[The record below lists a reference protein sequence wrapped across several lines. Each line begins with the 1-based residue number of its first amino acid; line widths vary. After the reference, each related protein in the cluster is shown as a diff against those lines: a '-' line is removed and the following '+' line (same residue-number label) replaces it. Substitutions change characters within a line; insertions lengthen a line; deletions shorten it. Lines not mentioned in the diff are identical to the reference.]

1 MSERKHEPCPVS
13 KVIEV
18 VMTLVKSF
26 PSQIRDIQDFE
37 FIRKIGKGAFGEVWL
52 ANDLRTGK
60 SVAVK
65 ELYTKNITNREL
77 FAFLREVKIL
87 AQLRERFVLP
97 FVGFTCDPP
106 YAVIT
111 EYMPNGRLSDYVDR
125 KLRQAAISGTHMT
138 IIAVSLAWALLA
150 LGVHR
155 VVHRDFKCP
164 NILMDSRWLP
174 NLSDFGVARIVPL
187 DRRMSS
193 GTGTITVMAPEV
205 LRKGTPYG
213 LECDIYS
220 YGVVL
225 YEMLDGHRAW
235 KGYTKEQ
242 IKEMITV
249 NCKRPEFQT
258 RKSKL
263 PKGLVDLINDC
274 WAEDPAQRP
283 TPKDIINRF
292 RTGVAYFPDTDVE
305 RVKEFVQ
312 ALIDQIDEHNKMR
325 LDEWKQIGT
334 MNARAEEIL
343 ARLQAKLEK
352 ANEETAEENDQDE
365 PTPVL
370 VLENGMSPKEAL
382 GDPAQFEATVQYLTK
397 VVTVKQFEEF
407 YELMNPFL
415 LKKGAQALIVM
426 RAYLELAKR
435 GIGFI
440 TEMNKVHIGTRL
452 ALVDPEMQK
461 LTFSYIE
468 YLFLNAPDH
477 IHPDMYRAISAFLVK
492 EPAHALAN
500 FGVYATKFD
509 EIDEP
514 LQLLDLLIRF
524 ARQFLDRPEGTMYI
538 NIMHYLLSE
547 KEEFREKRMHYLRP
561 ILCAF
566 IKSPVPEVAQS
577 AICAV
582 CALYDKDFH
591 LPISTLISTLKRDQQ
606 AVDLILS
613 LFLRMESLPASKNF
627 VRILGTKTLIFP
639 KAITV
644 LQKYAAESPDRAE
657 HVAFRQ
663 RWMTSHSLEAF
674 RLFLLLFTKPN
685 LREPLTRAEAFIR
698 FISFW
703 AKSKKPLVIGA
714 FGAIFS
720 KLPMDQLMVNDLS
733 QAGFFTNLLSSVEA
747 IDKNNKDVMHE
758 VMVTLDYI
766 ARTGYTPDLLK
777 FCPFLAQFLPMGNE
791 LSVDAINVFV
801 VFSCQPQIAKVFKKT
816 EQLVVYFETLQ
827 SRTVLRSRAGLFID
841 NVSQAD

>member
-1 MSERKHEPCPVS
+1 MKERSREPCPPG

-18 VMTLVKSF
+18 VMALVKSF

-65 ELYTKNITNREL
+65 ELYTKNITDREL

-111 EYMPNGRLSDYVDR
+111 EFMPNGRLSEYVDR
-125 KLRQAAISGTHMT
+125 RLRQASISGTHKT

-150 LGVHR
+150 LGVHH
-155 VVHRDFKCP
+155 VVHRDFKCQ

-174 NLSDFGVARIVPL
+174 NLSDFGVARIVPK

-193 GTGTITVMAPEV
+193 GTGTITIMAPEV

-213 LECDIYS
+213 LECDVYS

-242 IKEMITV
+242 IKEMVTM

-283 TPKDIINRF
+283 TPRDIINRF
-292 RTGVAYFPDTDVE
+292 RSGAAYFPDTDVE

-325 LDEWKQIGT
+325 LDEWKLIGT
-334 MNARAEEIL
+334 MNVRAEEIL
-343 ARLQAKLEK
+343 ARLQEKLEK
-352 ANEETAEENDQDE
+352 ANEETAEENEHDE
-365 PTPVL
+365 PTTML
-370 VLENGMSPKEAL
+370 VLENGKSPKEAL
-382 GDPAQFEATVQYLTK
+382 EDPAQFEATVQYLTK

-415 LKKGAQALIVM
+415 REKGSQALIVM

-435 GIGFI
+435 SIGFI

-452 ALVDPEMQK
+452 ALVDPQMQK

-468 YLFLNAPDH
+468 YLVLNAPDH

-492 EPAHALAN
+492 DSAHALAS
-500 FGVYATKFD
+500 FAVYATKFD

-524 ARQFLDRPEGTMYI
+524 ARLFLDRPEGTMYI
-538 NIMHYLLSE
+538 NIMHYLLSQ
-547 KEEFREKRMHYLRP
+547 KEEFREKRMHQLRP

-566 IKSPVPEVAQS
+566 IKSPVPQVAQS

-591 LPISTLISTLKRDQQ
+591 LPISTLFDMLKREQ

-613 LFLRMESLPASKNF
+613 LYLRMESLPASKHF

-674 RLFLLLFTKPN
+674 RLFLILFTKPN

-703 AKSKKPLVIGA
+703 AKSKRSLVIGA

-720 KLPMDQLMVNDLS
+720 KLPMDQLMINDLS

-747 IDKNNKDVMHE
+747 IDKSKRDVMHE

-777 FCPFLAQFLPMGNE
+777 FCPFLAQFLPMRND

-801 VFSCQPQIAKVFKKT
+801 VFSCHAQIAKVFKKT
-816 EQLVVYFETLQ
+816 EQLVSYFNTLQ
-827 SRTVLRSRAGLFID
+827 TRNVLRSRAGLFID
-841 NVSQAD
+841 NVAQAE